1 MKKYV
6 HTIQRNWFRKT
17 LIQLLQGRFVK
28 NIPLSHF
35 GVVSRKI
42 QIIML
47 FKISD
52 FCQFTGH
59 NFFEQVERSFF
70 KNTRA
75 EVQNFTLDTSII
87 PKCIFLHFFF
97 FFRLKT
103 CFCVISV
110 FTTTNWKL
118 LNVLGCSICEEYFEN
133 TLITRAMK
141 IQTCQYRVEN
151 SERDFLLRGKSPWQ
165 VLPNVSNSIVQ
176 SKVINRKSTKGF
188 D

>member
-70 KNTRA
+70 KNTGA
-75 EVQNFTLDTSII
+75 EVQHFTLDTSII

-97 FFRLKT
+97 FKVKNMFLCYFGFYDNKLKIIE
-103 CFCVISV
+103 CVRV
-110 FTTTNWKL
+110 FYLWR
-118 LNVLGCSICEEYFEN
+118 I
-133 TLITRAMK
+133 
-141 IQTCQYRVEN
+141 
-151 SERDFLLRGKSPWQ
+151 LRKH
-165 VLPNVSNSIVQ
+165 V
-176 SKVINRKSTKGF
+176 
-188 D
+188 DY